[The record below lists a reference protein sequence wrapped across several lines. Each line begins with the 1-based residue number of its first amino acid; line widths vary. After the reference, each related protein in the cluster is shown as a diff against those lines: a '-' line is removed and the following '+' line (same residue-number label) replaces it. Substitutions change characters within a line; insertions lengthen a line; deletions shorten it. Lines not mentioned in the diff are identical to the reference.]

1 MLRVMNILTD
11 TNIGG
16 AGRLLVNY
24 LHNFDRRKFTVCV
37 VLPRDSALKPC
48 VLAENWE
55 VLEIGHG
62 ADKSLDFAAV
72 GEIESL
78 IREWKPDIVH
88 THSSFSGKLAAYRRH
103 VPCRFYTRHCTFPQP
118 YYLTHFPMKQ
128 INGLINETLA
138 TDIIAVAKAA
148 ADDLTATGIRENRI
162 RVIINGV
169 EPVRITEKSERDAL
183 RKSLGIE
190 EGAFVCGISARLEE
204 YKGHSYLLESAREV
218 LLSHPNVYFLII
230 GSGSCEE
237 SLRRTAKEYGIDK
250 NVIFTGF
257 VNDVAPYYNIM
268 DLNLNCSVG
277 TETSSLALSEGMSV
291 GVPAVATTYGG
302 NPYMVTD
309 GVNGFLVPERDPHA
323 MAEKICLIAEDAG
336 LKEKLSRGAREQYE
350 KKFTASAMTRQLEEC
365 YEESAKKHGIT
376 K

>member
-24 LHNFDRRKFTVCV
+24 LHNFDREKFTVCV

-48 VLAENWE
+48 VLGEGWE
-55 VLEIGHG
+55 VLETEYG
-62 ADKSLDFAAV
+62 ADKSLDLSAV
-72 GEIESL
+72 GEIKRL

-88 THSSFSGKLAAYRRH
+88 THSSFSGKLAAYLCR

-128 INGLINETLA
+128 INGMINETLA

-148 ADDLTATGIRENRI
+148 ADDLTATGIHENRI

-169 EPVRITEKSERDAL
+169 EPVRVIGEDEKKAL
-183 RKSLGIE
+183 RSSLGIA

-204 YKGHSYLLESAREV
+204 YKGHFYLLESAREV
-218 LLSHPNVYFLII
+218 LREHPNTYFLII

-237 SLRRTAKEYGIDK
+237 KLRRTAKEYGIDG

-257 VNDVAPYYNIM
+257 VDDVAPYYNIM
-268 DLNLNCSVG
+268 ELNLNCSVG

-291 GVPAVATTYGG
+291 GVPAIATTYGG

-323 MAEKICLIAEDAG
+323 MAEKIALVVSDAG
-336 LKEKLSRGAREQYE
+336 LRAALSRGARDQYE
-350 KKFTASAMTRQLEEC
+350 KKFTASAMTRQLEKC
-365 YEESAKKHGIT
+365 YEASAERHGV
-376 K
+376 KR